1 MEQQTYTEFLPIS
14 RADMEA
20 RGWEQLDFVVV
31 GGDAYVDHPSFG
43 TAIISRLLEAEGYK
57 VGVLAQPRYTDC
69 EDFKRFGKPKYG
81 FFIGGGNVDSMVSHY
96 SVAKIPRAEDEYSPG
111 GKAGARPDRSAT
123 VYTKLAKQAY
133 PDLPVILGG
142 LEASLRRFAHYD
154 YWLDTVLP
162 SIAEDSGADLI
173 SFGMGEHQ
181 TVEIARRLAAGEP
194 VETITDVNG
203 TCYLTDFDH
212 LPQRYVECAGFKK
225 VASDKTAYA
234 KACRIQMDNQ
244 DVVSGQIIVQKQSE
258 KYLVQ
263 NIPAKPLVR
272 WELDK
277 VYALPYTRRYHPI
290 YEAMGGVPA
299 IREVQFSII
308 QNRGCFGGCN
318 FCAIQLHQGRR
329 VTSRSADSIVEEAE
343 RMTHEPDFK
352 GYIHDVG
359 GPTANFRFPSC
370 REQMLRG
377 MCTGGKHCLAPTTC
391 SHMIVDHSDY
401 LKILRRVRELP
412 GVKKVFIRSGIRFD
426 YLMADPDDT
435 FFKELVEYH
444 VSGQLKVAP
453 EHCAPNTLA
462 YMGKPPIETF
472 NKFKDKFYEL
482 SKKAGKKQYLVPYLM
497 SSHPGSTL
505 SDAVYLAEYLYKN
518 HMRPEQVQDF
528 YPTPGTVSTCMF
540 YTGLDPY
547 TLKPVFVEKTAEE
560 LICEFV
566 VGGAMR
572 SRKSVNV
579 PSVSINLPSVTE
591 KDRRFIEWAVK
602 NDVDFIAHSFVR
614 SARDIKAVQDI
625 LDAHGSKIKIISK
638 IENREGLD
646 NIDEIIEA
654 SYGIMVAR
662 GDLGVEL
669 PAEAIP
675 NTQRRIVEK
684 CICAKRPVIIATQ
697 MLYSMVKSP
706 RPTRA
711 EVSDVASA
719 IYERVDA
726 VMLSDETAMGD
737 FPVESVETM
746 ARIAREIERDETH
759 FKPMIDMDM
768 VSVNHEITAQL
779 ARSAVRASTNLPIK
793 YVVLDTKTG
802 RTGRYLAAFRGQKT
816 VMAVCYQLH
825 AQRILA
831 LSYGVVPILRNQ
843 ELKDRYHFLID
854 ALEVIEQHQKLDGQ
868 DLLAIVGG
876 SFGPDGGASYVEIA
890 NVLNI
895 RRRNEEIVAAQKS

>member
-1 MEQQTYTEFLPIS
+1 MEHYTEFLPIS

-20 RGWEQLDFVVV
+20 RGWDQLDFVVV

-111 GKAGARPDRSAT
+111 GKGGARPDRSAT
-123 VYTKLAKQAY
+123 VYTRLAKQAY

-162 SIAEDSGADLI
+162 SIAEDSGADII

-194 VETITDVNG
+194 VESITDVDG

-212 LPQRYVECAGFKK
+212 LPERYVECAGFRK
-225 VASDKTAYA
+225 VASDKVAYA

-244 DVVSGQIIVQKQSE
+244 DVVSGNIIVQKQSE

-329 VTSRSADSIVEEAE
+329 VTSRSADSIVAEAE

-352 GYIHDVG
+352 GYIHDIG

-377 MCTGGKHCLAPTTC
+377 MCNGGKHCLAPTTC

-482 SKKAGKKQYLVPYLM
+482 SRKAGKKQYLVPYLM

-505 SDAVYLAEYLYKN
+505 KDAVYLAEYLYKN

-528 YPTPGTVSTCMF
+528 YSHARHREHLYVLHRPRPLHFEAGVC
-540 YTGLDPY
+540 G
-547 TLKPVFVEKTAEE
+547 
-560 LICEFV
+560 
-566 VGGAMR
+566 
-572 SRKSVNV
+572 
-579 PSVSINLPSVTE
+579 
-591 KDRRFIEWAVK
+591 KDR
-602 NDVDFIAHSFVR
+602 
-614 SARDIKAVQDI
+614 
-625 LDAHGSKIKIISK
+625 
-638 IENREGLD
+638 
-646 NIDEIIEA
+646 
-654 SYGIMVAR
+654 
-662 GDLGVEL
+662 
-669 PAEAIP
+669 
-675 NTQRRIVEK
+675 
-684 CICAKRPVIIATQ
+684 
-697 MLYSMVKSP
+697 
-706 RPTRA
+706 
-711 EVSDVASA
+711 
-719 IYERVDA
+719 
-726 VMLSDETAMGD
+726 
-737 FPVESVETM
+737 
-746 ARIAREIERDETH
+746 
-759 FKPMIDMDM
+759 
-768 VSVNHEITAQL
+768 
-779 ARSAVRASTNLPIK
+779 
-793 YVVLDTKTG
+793 
-802 RTGRYLAAFRGQKT
+802 
-816 VMAVCYQLH
+816 
-825 AQRILA
+825 
-831 LSYGVVPILRNQ
+831 
-843 ELKDRYHFLID
+843 
-854 ALEVIEQHQKLDGQ
+854 
-868 DLLAIVGG
+868 
-876 SFGPDGGASYVEIA
+876 
-890 NVLNI
+890 
-895 RRRNEEIVAAQKS
+895 